1 MKPAFSRDHIG
12 PSGVGSPEEN
22 VTQPKEM
29 ENAASQHDREH
40 DDGSAGRADPESLG
54 RAHQAGTYQA
64 VVLRFDTK
72 TDWKEGSPITHKGEW
87 QGKTYEDKGKIL
99 KVTRPALQAVTHWS
113 SMSGKP
119 DRPENYERV
128 TYELV
133 DRGRSTDLTITEENL
148 ASEEAKAMSS
158 KTWKGALDGLK
169 KLVEK

>member
-1 MKPAFSRDHIG
+1 MPQASTIENTTTVRLDAPIQKVWDALTKPELIKQWFF
-12 PSGVGSPEEN
+12 GV
-22 VTQPKEM
+22 
-29 ENAASQHDREH
+29 
-40 DDGSAGRADPESLG
+40 
-54 RAHQAGTYQA
+54 
-64 VVLRFDTK
+64 DTK

-99 KVTRPALQAVTHWS
+99 KVTRPALLAVTHWS